1 MRAEADAMLERV
13 AAAGKNVEAMWQGSW
28 REQLLGERE
37 SDDAIS
43 SGRVAQ
49 MAATV
54 SSIHDVQYHSACF
67 MRVIT
72 DARLT
77 GAVAQLIGDNV
88 QLHHTKYHVKPPAF
102 GAPFPMHQDYPY
114 FPHESHTM
122 LAAAIHI
129 DAADVENGCLCV
141 VPGSNQL
148 GPLRHQTDGHHFL
161 PLGEWPLERAIPCE
175 ADEGDV
181 LMLNYLTVHGSY
193 VNRSSRAPLAVGAD
207 ALAARSP
214 DRERTSLARARHDAA
229 RRQPARADRV
239 GLKFERG
246 VPYRIRTGVAAL
258 AGGFSVRRERQPVIS
273 WRWIAPT
280 PSLTRSLTTA
290 PIIGIAVARRRI
302 ASIGPLR
309 HGSNPSLARSCS
321 IG

>member
-1 MRAEADAMLERV
+1 MRSGWLGFSVSTCLQSVKPAPPPPSGAAEPVSMDRLAADILRIDVEAYRAQGFVLVRGVFDRQTIAHMRAEADAMLERV
-13 AAAGKNVEAMWQGSW
+13 AAAGKNLEAIWQGSW

-193 VNRSSRAPLAVGAD
+193 VNRSSRARRLLLVQM
-207 ALAARSP
+207 RSP
-214 DRERTSLARARHDAA
+214 LDRPTANEHLSPGQGTML
-229 RRQPARADRV
+229 
-239 GLKFERG
+239 RG
-246 VPYRIRTGVAAL
+246 VNPRGL
-258 AGGFSVRRERQPVIS
+258 
-273 WRWIAPT
+273 
-280 PSLTRSLTTA
+280 
-290 PIIGIAVARRRI
+290 IGWD
-302 ASIGPLR
+302 
-309 HGSNPSLARSCS
+309 
-321 IG
+321 

>member
-1 MRAEADAMLERV
+1 
-13 AAAGKNVEAMWQGSW
+13 
-28 REQLLGERE
+28 
-37 SDDAIS
+37 
-43 SGRVAQ
+43 
-49 MAATV
+49 
-54 SSIHDVQYHSACF
+54 

-193 VNRSSRAPLAVGAD
+193 VNRSSRARRLLLVQM
-207 ALAARSP
+207 RSP
-214 DRERTSLARARHDAA
+214 LDRPTANEHLSPGQGTML
-229 RRQPARADRV
+229 
-239 GLKFERG
+239 RG
-246 VPYRIRTGVAAL
+246 VNPRGL
-258 AGGFSVRRERQPVIS
+258 
-273 WRWIAPT
+273 
-280 PSLTRSLTTA
+280 
-290 PIIGIAVARRRI
+290 IGWD
-302 ASIGPLR
+302 
-309 HGSNPSLARSCS
+309 
-321 IG
+321 

>member
-1 MRAEADAMLERV
+1 MRSGWLGFSVSTCLQSVKPAPPPPSGAAEPVSMDRLAADILRIDVEAYRAQGFVLVRGVFDRQTIAHMRAEADAMLERV
-13 AAAGKNVEAMWQGSW
+13 AAAGKNLEAIWQGSW

-141 VPGSNQL
+141 VPAATSSDRFGIR
-148 GPLRHQTDGHHFL
+148 PT
-161 PLGEWPLERAIPCE
+161 AIIFC
-175 ADEGDV
+175 
-181 LMLNYLTVHGSY
+181 
-193 VNRSSRAPLAVGAD
+193 RSAS
-207 ALAARSP
+207 
-214 DRERTSLARARHDAA
+214 
-229 RRQPARADRV
+229 
-239 GLKFERG
+239 GL
-246 VPYRIRTGVAAL
+246 
-258 AGGFSVRRERQPVIS
+258 
-273 WRWIAPT
+273 
-280 PSLTRSLTTA
+280 
-290 PIIGIAVARRRI
+290 
-302 ASIGPLR
+302 
-309 HGSNPSLARSCS
+309 
-321 IG
+321 